1 MQSINSLTFE
11 NTNDKGNP
19 SFLWQHYVCKIR
31 LVAMAESVPNSS
43 DLSQQLKIRFN
54 FLFPVLWI
62 HFYVEKLIEYLMNN
76 TGRKNLL
83 FFQQ

>member
-1 MQSINSLTFE
+1 MQNINSLTFLKTSE
-11 NTNDKGNP
+11 KGNI

-31 LVAMAESVPNSS
+31 LVAMAESVPKSS

-54 FLFPVLWI
+54 FLFPVVWI
-62 HFYVEKLIEYLMNN
+62 HFYGEKLIEYLLNSAA
-76 TGRKNLL
+76 RKNLF